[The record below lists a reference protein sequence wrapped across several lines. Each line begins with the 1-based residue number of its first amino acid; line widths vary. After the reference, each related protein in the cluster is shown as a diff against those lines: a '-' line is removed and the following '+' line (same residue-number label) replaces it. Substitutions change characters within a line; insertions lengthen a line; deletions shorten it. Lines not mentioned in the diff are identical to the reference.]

1 MDLTDAGTRAAVTAR
16 LGERYAGRPVLIAP
30 GVLAGAAATVG
41 WMREL
46 GCRVLAVATARGAGP
61 VPGPPECEVVE
72 VTPPATASVTE
83 ELRALDRL
91 AHALPPHVVAAVEAF
106 DPERRGTWLA
116 NPFITSDVP
125 ILGRPVAGGRPAAF
139 LALED
144 KLRAE
149 EVWAAAG
156 VPTAPHRV
164 VPVEAAALA
173 RASAEVAGPL
183 GTVWSGDNREGFNGG
198 GNYVRWVVDDH
209 DRATALSFFASR
221 CDQVRVMP
229 FLDGVPCSIQ
239 GYVLPDGTADLR
251 PVEIAMLRSD
261 AERRFLY
268 GGIGSTWDPPAA
280 DREEMREA
288 VRRVGAHLQAAHGYR
303 GAFGIDGVLSAEG
316 FRPTE
321 LNTRM
326 SAGLTLVTGIDQRFF
341 TLLQHHLLAGLDTGL
356 RAADVE
362 ALVPLMDARRSGRV
376 VAIAEGARLGRVE
389 SYPVAW
395 DGRAFHRTEDETGST
410 FVAADTASGVFA
422 KVEPCTALVPGRRL
436 APLSAALLAH
446 VDRTYGSGFGT
457 LAVAPDLR

>member
-1 MDLTDAGTRAAVTAR
+1 
-16 LGERYAGRPVLIAP
+16 
-30 GVLAGAAATVG
+30 
-41 WMREL
+41 MR
-46 GCRVLAVATARGAGP
+46 
-61 VPGPPECEVVE
+61 
-72 VTPPATASVTE
+72 
-83 ELRALDRL
+83 D
-91 AHALPPHVVAAVEAF
+91 
-106 DPERRGTWLA
+106 
-116 NPFITSDVP
+116 
-125 ILGRPVAGGRPAAF
+125 
-139 LALED
+139 
-144 KLRAE
+144 
-149 EVWAAAG
+149 
-156 VPTAPHRV
+156 
-164 VPVEAAALA
+164 
-173 RASAEVAGPL
+173 
-183 GTVWSGDNREGFNGG
+183 
-198 GNYVRWVVDDH
+198 
-209 DRATALSFFASR
+209 
-221 CDQVRVMP
+221 
-229 FLDGVPCSIQ
+229 
-239 GYVLPDGTADLR
+239 
-251 PVEIAMLRSD
+251 
-261 AERRFLY
+261 
-268 GGIGSTWDPPAA
+268 
-280 DREEMREA
+280 A